1 VLSLGDVQ
9 FVTFNGSTDLLVSTP
24 VFGTWMWI
32 WKWPSTFVT
41 QMDRMTVV
49 SFNIQITKQKKRPSK
64 SSPREKSKKKE
75 PDTDSKTRHPR
86 KKGKDFSYQN
96 TYPTKPRKRNNIIME
111 HGKEK
116 IARRRKQKSD
126 ENAKKKH
133 LQFQFFSDL
142 GYPLPVK
149 RVRKPNQQRTERL
162 ESQNYSGMEVEQ

>member
-1 VLSLGDVQ
+1 
-9 FVTFNGSTDLLVSTP
+9 
-24 VFGTWMWI
+24 
-32 WKWPSTFVT
+32 
-41 QMDRMTVV
+41 
-49 SFNIQITKQKKRPSK
+49 
-64 SSPREKSKKKE
+64 
-75 PDTDSKTRHPR
+75 
-86 KKGKDFSYQN
+86 
-96 TYPTKPRKRNNIIME
+96 ME